1 MTTLPLTGFPKRA
14 NVDFMRHEQYRA
26 KELVT
31 FLKRHK
37 IATLDQLKTALGD
50 PTERTVFR
58 KLEALRYVSSYSH
71 RGMYYTLQG
80 IAKFTADG
88 LSSCRS
94 VWFSRFG
101 NLIDTVKAFVERSEA
116 GWSAAEL
123 KAALRV
129 ETKHALVHLVR
140 GGHLVREK
148 TQNRYVYFSAE
159 TRQQQR
165 QRKDRRKRRREPEPL
180 ATVVVTNPDLAAD
193 EAKAAVLLFITT
205 LNEQQRRLYAGLESL
220 KLGHGGDQHIAE
232 LFGIDPHT
240 VARGRRELVEGD
252 WNPDGVRVAGGGR
265 PSVKKKPRR
274 S

>member
-1 MTTLPLTGFPKRA
+1 
-14 NVDFMRHEQYRA
+14 MRHEQYPA

-37 IATLDQLKTALGD
+37 IATLDQLKTALGN

-58 KLEALRYVSSYSH
+58 KLEALSYVSSYSH
-71 RGMYYTLQG
+71 RGKYYTLQG
-80 IAKFTADG
+80 IAKFNAEG
-88 LSSCRS
+88 LWSCRW

-101 NLIDTVKAFVERSEA
+101 NLIETVRAFVERSEA

-123 KAALRV
+123 KEALRV
-129 ETKHALVHLVR
+129 ETKHPLVDLVR
-140 GGHLVREK
+140 GGRLEREK
-148 TQNRYVYFSAE
+148 IQGRYVYFSAKP
-159 TRQQQR
+159 RQQRR
-165 QRKDRRKRRREPEPL
+165 QRKKQRKRQREPEPL

-193 EAKAAVLLFITT
+193 EAKAAILLFIST

-232 LFGIDPHT
+232 LFGMDPHT

-252 WNPDGVRVAGGGR
+252 WKPDGLRLSGGGR

-274 S
+274 SLRP